1 MRLLSML
8 ATALLAAAV
17 GDGLPET
24 ERAAVPTGAPQPNTQ
39 AGAAVQYTA
48 SGELRR
54 PEGYRTWVFVGASL
68 GLSYREGARADGM
81 DEFHHVYLRPEAY
94 DAYRRTGRFPDKTVL
109 VLELHE
115 AAQKTAPARHG
126 LFEGRRVALEA
137 AVKDVARFP
146 EQWAYF
152 SFGDGSRET
161 APAFPKARCFECH
174 RQHAAADN
182 VFIQFYPVLRDGA
195 H

>member
-1 MRLLSML
+1 MRVVSIL
-8 ATALLAAAV
+8 AGLLLASSM
-17 GDGLPET
+17 GDGAPGPE
-24 ERAAVPTGAPQPNTQ
+24 APADSAPR
-39 AGAAVQYTA
+39 YTA

-68 GLSYREGARADGM
+68 GLSYREGAAPGA
-81 DEFHHVYLRPEAY
+81 DEFHHVYLRPESY

-115 AAQKTAPARHG
+115 AAQKAEPARHG
-126 LFEGRRVALEA
+126 VFEGKRVALEA

-152 SFGDGSRET
+152 SFGDGTRET
-161 APAFPKARCFECH
+161 ASAFPKSRCFDCH
-174 RQHAAADN
+174 REHAAADN